1 MNQFNLNRR
10 IDVGALV
17 LGAIILFV
25 GGYYVLRNTLGLD
38 LGELDWEPIWP
49 VLLVILGGSILLGV
63 FTRPHGNEPRT

>member
-1 MNQFNLNRR
+1 MNRFNRR
-10 IDVGALV
+10 IDFGGLV
-17 LGAIILFV
+17 FGVIILFV

-49 VLLVILGGSILLGV
+49 VLLVLLGGGIVLGV